1 MPYFRVK
8 LKMRGEL
15 IGEGADE
22 ADVRQRVMD
31 VIQQR
36 GEGVRVSGASGNTLT
51 AYFEA
56 VTPGE
61 PTEAIE
67 ITPYP

>member
-1 MPYFRVK
+1 MAYFRIR

-15 IGEGADE
+15 IGEGLDE

-31 VIQQR
+31 VIMQR
-36 GEGVRVSGASGNTLT
+36 GEGVRVTGPSGNMLT